1 MDIYNMHL
9 RTMTPSLVVII
20 LLLKSTN
27 ATNMEAFSNGFA
39 PASWFNPKSQPGK
52 NPETKFVNF
61 GVTRTSKKPV
71 NSKNGSNIKNAKVRN
86 FAITNN
92 Q

>member
-1 MDIYNMHL
+1 MHL

-27 ATNMEAFSNGFA
+27 ATNMETFSNGFA
-39 PASWFNPKSQPGK
+39 PASWFNPKSQPAK

-61 GVTRTSKKPV
+61 GVTRTSEKP
-71 NSKNGSNIKNAKVRN
+71 SKNGSNIKNTKVRSSN
-86 FAITNN
+86 CLRRKFCNHK
-92 Q
+92 

>member
-1 MDIYNMHL
+1 
-9 RTMTPSLVVII
+9 MTPSLVVII
-20 LLLKSTN
+20 VLLKSTN

-39 PASWFNPKSQPGK
+39 PASWFNQKSHPAK

-61 GVTRTSKKPV
+61 GVTRTSEKP
-71 NSKNGSNIKNAKVRN
+71 SKNSSNIKNAKVRN